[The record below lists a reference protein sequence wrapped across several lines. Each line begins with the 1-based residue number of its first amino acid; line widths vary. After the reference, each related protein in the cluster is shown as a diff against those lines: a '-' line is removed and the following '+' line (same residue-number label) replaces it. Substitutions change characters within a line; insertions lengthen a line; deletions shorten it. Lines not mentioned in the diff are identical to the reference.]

1 MLFSRVILFAAL
13 TSVSCGFKFST
24 GKRAAIFDRCSGGGR
39 PWRGRLRVSSH
50 FNFDDSQRG
59 VRRDSWRSV
68 GGSHWRLLGIDGK
81 AEQPTP
87 AAPARQRWF
96 RRRGGKGVGEKK
108 NGAAPRR
115 ELRRCLH
122 KVRRQQGRSF
132 WRLSLASALALQ
144 LALSGSR
151 IDAVA
156 STSSL
161 ATVPRARNAAAGT
174 GSNFATSPDAPTR
187 IFPPAHGTHSKQG
200 HRGEG
205 DHARLTTGVSGR
217 LRTLKQCATGNV
229 CARATPWIGE
239 IKEDVDEGLRELR
252 HEVSGPRADVLIL
265 LLATATVVPAFR
277 ALHLSPILGF
287 LLTGCLLGPNG
298 LSVVSDVHTIER
310 LAEFGIVFFLFEMGI
325 ELSLERLVQMKR
337 DVFGLGLAQ
346 MGLTA
351 AGAATLAPLVMPGLT
366 PASRAVVGSGLALSS
381 SAFVLQ
387 LLRDKDDMNT
397 RHGRAAFGILLFQ
410 DLSVVP
416 LLVAIPLLSGGTKT
430 VIAACRA
437 ALIKSVIALGTIAFV
452 GRFVL
457 EKIFLIAAK
466 SKSQE
471 AFLALILLTVTGMSI
486 LTEGL
491 GLSNTLGAF
500 LAGVLLSETKYRYQ
514 VEADIAPFRG
524 LLLGLFFITVGFS
537 IDCSLLVREAP
548 RVVTIVT
555 CLTALKALTI
565 TVLCKLFKMSTSQGM
580 QAGLLLAQGGEFA
593 FVAFRL
599 AESLGILTGHQAKT
613 LLTSTAITMACTPG
627 M

>member
-1 MLFSRVILFAAL
+1 
-13 TSVSCGFKFST
+13 
-24 GKRAAIFDRCSGGGR
+24 
-39 PWRGRLRVSSH
+39 
-50 FNFDDSQRG
+50 
-59 VRRDSWRSV
+59 
-68 GGSHWRLLGIDGK
+68 
-81 AEQPTP
+81 
-87 AAPARQRWF
+87 
-96 RRRGGKGVGEKK
+96 
-108 NGAAPRR
+108 
-115 ELRRCLH
+115 
-122 KVRRQQGRSF
+122 
-132 WRLSLASALALQ
+132 
-144 LALSGSR
+144 
-151 IDAVA
+151 
-156 STSSL
+156 
-161 ATVPRARNAAAGT
+161 
-174 GSNFATSPDAPTR
+174 
-187 IFPPAHGTHSKQG
+187 
-200 HRGEG
+200 
-205 DHARLTTGVSGR
+205 
-217 LRTLKQCATGNV
+217 
-229 CARATPWIGE
+229 
-239 IKEDVDEGLRELR
+239 
-252 HEVSGPRADVLIL
+252 
-265 LLATATVVPAFR
+265 
-277 ALHLSPILGF
+277 
-287 LLTGCLLGPNG
+287 
-298 LSVVSDVHTIER
+298 VVSDVHTIER

-325 ELSLERLVQMKR
+325 ELSLERLVPMKR

-627 M
+627 MYEIALKVGQRMEQQAGFSHYVGSDEEAEEIKKDLANTPSDQARELVVVCGYGRIGKVVCEVLDRKFIRYVVFEVNPSKVIEARNRGLPVFFGDVSRPEVLQNFNVGNAKMVITALSDRHASNVAILTLKRLYPGLPILARAVDVDHQKRLQSTLGVSAMVPVLPEDSLLLNLPFGGAVLKSLGYPIEEVDAILEDVRKKAVDDEEEGAAIEVQGEEEAMKVKGLSKKQKEKQKPGDEQLLLATGADGEPPGAVYPNVDSSEEMFCAAVATAVADGTVDEKLSIILESRPGNGNSM